1 LGTGIAAPCSKVI
14 NAVID
19 HDCPR
24 AKIVPVLPLTV
35 LTPPNITVDPA
46 AVGNAV
52 TVMVDPWSYLP
63 IASGAGLKANN
74 PFSISKTAWPGSNKL
89 PFTDNCIP

>member
-1 LGTGIAAPCSKVI
+1 
-14 NAVID
+14 
-19 HDCPR
+19 
-24 AKIVPVLPLTV
+24 
-35 LTPPNITVDPA
+35 
-46 AVGNAV
+46 
-52 TVMVDPWSYLP
+52 VMVDPWSYLP